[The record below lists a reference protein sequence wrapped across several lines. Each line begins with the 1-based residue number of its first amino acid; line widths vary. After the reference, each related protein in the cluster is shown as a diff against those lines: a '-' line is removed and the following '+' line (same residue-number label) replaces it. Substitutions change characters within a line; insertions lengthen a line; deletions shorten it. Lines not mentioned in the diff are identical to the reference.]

1 MAQIDFMKLSALHP
15 VRRVA
20 APILLAVCLLLPPAW
35 RANALVLVDKGRPQA
50 KIVIATNASDQA
62 REAATLLQDYL
73 QRISGARLDIQDESV
88 PAAGTQILVGRSQK
102 AAALGVNLPARL
114 TSAMNEE
121 EYIIRIVGDN
131 LILAG
136 NEHTAYHGTVY
147 AVNDLLE
154 RLGCRWFFPG
164 AYGEVIPK
172 LETVAIDPLNVH
184 ERPDFRFRNIW
195 YSGWMPAT
203 EQEVN
208 EFNVW
213 RTRNRMNSLA
223 GLSLPADGS
232 ILRLAPSEK
241 YFASHPHIYAIDK
254 KGERSKEMLCLTE
267 PDAVAIAAE
276 TIKQELRTHPE
287 MLTFGF
293 APPDGHP
300 QCFCSRCEAANANF
314 TGKGLGEPS
323 LSDVWFGFANAVA
336 TEVAKEFPDRW
347 LLTNGYA
354 NRVRFPEGIASLSP
368 NLGIQSALLDC
379 CTFHSID
386 DPKCWQR
393 QLYKDVLDR
402 WTSDLRCVFIY
413 DYDPGKSIDG
423 MPFPMLHNLQND
435 FPYFKD
441 RGVWGFWTEGQNCW
455 MVTHLNYYAR
465 SKLMW
470 NARSDVGALVRDY
483 CEKFYGAAAQPVQE
497 YIWTQELAV
506 NESTIHETFGRLTPW
521 RIIYSPKVMAR
532 LDRCLTEAVK
542 KASNKPEAAHVH
554 VLELVHN
561 YVRAYLAMETAAAEA
576 DFSTAVRHADN
587 MISVRSDLGKINP
600 SLIPVTPEWASKGDG
615 ALEFHRQTYQELADR
630 INGTNGRLVAVAP
643 RQWQFRQDPEKIGQF
658 KQWYAPNANG
668 QWKELDA
675 TLYWEAQGLQ
685 DEKGY
690 GYSGHAWYRTRFD
703 VPQAAAGQP
712 LRLTI
717 GGIYSTK
724 LWLWVNGRMV
734 DHRVRQNTKIPFDI
748 DVTAHI
754 RPGQHNHIAM
764 LIETLPPDRNARGGL
779 HRRVFLWSPVRPL

>member
-1 MAQIDFMKLSALHP
+1 
-15 VRRVA
+15 
-20 APILLAVCLLLPPAW
+20 
-35 RANALVLVDKGRPQA
+35 
-50 KIVIATNASDQA
+50 
-62 REAATLLQDYL
+62 
-73 QRISGARLDIQDESV
+73 
-88 PAAGTQILVGRSQK
+88 
-102 AAALGVNLPARL
+102 
-114 TSAMNEE
+114 
-121 EYIIRIVGDN
+121 
-131 LILAG
+131 
-136 NEHTAYHGTVY
+136 
-147 AVNDLLE
+147 
-154 RLGCRWFFPG
+154 
-164 AYGEVIPK
+164 
-172 LETVAIDPLNVH
+172 
-184 ERPDFRFRNIW
+184 
-195 YSGWMPAT
+195 
-203 EQEVN
+203 
-208 EFNVW
+208 
-213 RTRNRMNSLA
+213 
-223 GLSLPADGS
+223 
-232 ILRLAPSEK
+232 
-241 YFASHPHIYAIDK
+241 
-254 KGERSKEMLCLTE
+254 
-267 PDAVAIAAE
+267 
-276 TIKQELRTHPE
+276 
-287 MLTFGF
+287 
-293 APPDGHP
+293 
-300 QCFCSRCEAANANF
+300 
-314 TGKGLGEPS
+314 
-323 LSDVWFGFANAVA
+323 
-336 TEVAKEFPDRW
+336 
-347 LLTNGYA
+347 
-354 NRVRFPEGIASLSP
+354 
-368 NLGIQSALLDC
+368 
-379 CTFHSID
+379 
-386 DPKCWQR
+386 
-393 QLYKDVLDR
+393 
-402 WTSDLRCVFIY
+402 
-413 DYDPGKSIDG
+413 
-423 MPFPMLHNLQND
+423 
-435 FPYFKD
+435 
-441 RGVWGFWTEGQNCW
+441 
-455 MVTHLNYYAR
+455 
-465 SKLMW
+465 
-470 NARSDVGALVRDY
+470 
-483 CEKFYGAAAQPVQE
+483 
-497 YIWTQELAV
+497 
-506 NESTIHETFGRLTPW
+506 
-521 RIIYSPKVMAR
+521 MAR